1 MTATTIASDHIVA
14 ITYKLTDADSGEVL
28 DESGRDEPLQYL
40 HGHGQLV
47 DGLEAALDGKASG
60 FGTTITLAAADAYG
74 DRDEERV
81 ITVPKDRFSEMPEIG
96 QVVQAS
102 GPDGHAFRL
111 KVSKIEDDS
120 ITLDGNH
127 PLAGRRLTF
136 EVEVTDVRAAT
147 EHELSHGHAHCG
159 HDHGDHGCGGHGEG
173 GCGGGHCG

>member
-1 MTATTIASDHIVA
+1 MTTTSVASDHIVA

-28 DESGRDEPLQYL
+28 DETGEDEPLQYL

-47 DGLEAALDGKASG
+47 DGLEAALEGQTSG
-60 FGTTITLAAADAYG
+60 FGTTVTLAAADAYG
-74 DRDEERV
+74 ERDEERV
-81 ITVPKDRFSEMPEIG
+81 ITVPKDRFSDMPQIG

-111 KVSKIEDDS
+111 KVSKIENDE

-136 EVEVTDVRAAT
+136 EVAVTEVRAAT
-147 EHELSHGHAHCG
+147 EQELAHGHAHCG
-159 HDHGDHGCGGHGEG
+159 HDHGHGCGDHGD
-173 GCGGGHCG
+173 GCGGGHCH